1 MSMNHLDIK
10 FIKFL
15 FLGLC
20 LLTACASETQEDA
33 SEEETYVA
41 PSHMQIMQMGI
52 QKLPQWVDHWEMQGR
67 EFSKTAFTFEQEYQ
81 YETMELPE
89 ENSMEAGYPLKKF
102 QFSNPEEKG
111 TVDIYDYKLEIDPEG
126 KVALN
131 PDGEVS
137 YFRSNGMKERLLF
150 IGPGGVFED
159 AVWITG
165 EHLLI
170 AGHFQEDETFTPK
183 LWLIMPEKNVY
194 MQYENPFTTTEY
206 KSESYLKKK
215 LSTISFDE

>member
-1 MSMNHLDIK
+1 MAHPDTKYLKLLMVW
-10 FIKFL
+10 
-15 FLGLC
+15 LC
-20 LLTACASETQEDA
+20 LLSACATETQEEEVA
-33 SEEETYVA
+33 EETSVS

-67 EFSKTAFTFEQEYQ
+67 DFSKTAFTFEQEYQ
-81 YETMELPE
+81 YEPLELPE
-89 ENSMEAGYPLKKF
+89 ENSMEGSYPLKKY

-111 TVDIYDYKLEIDPEG
+111 TVDIYDYKLEIDPDG
-126 KVALN
+126 KVGLN

-150 IGPGGVFED
+150 MGPAGVFED

-165 EHLLI
+165 EHLLV

-183 LWLIMPEKNVY
+183 LWLVMPEKNVY
-194 MQYENPFTTTEY
+194 MQYENPFSTTDY

-215 LSTISFDE
+215 LTTISFNE